1 MRRKIREIL
10 AECKE
15 GSEVMSFHDF
25 KFCVKT
31 IYAHLSLAGIF
42 PDGSR
47 ESKRHLKMAG
57 IICHALEDC
66 FVDRNGNLVKWFR
79 HESCEFRHP
88 QSGNDIR
95 IHVRNDQ
102 EAIYCFLC
110 YCMKLNMNKTVDD
123 DSLDYLTYIL
133 CEPTE

>member
-31 IYAHLSLAGIF
+31 IYAHLIQK
-42 PDGSR
+42 GSR
-47 ESKRHLKMAG
+47 FVSFIFAYRPH
-57 IICHALEDC
+57 IICFFEDC